1 MKKQLILVFGGL
13 GFIGKY
19 FVRSA
24 LAAGHEII
32 NVDKLTYAADKII
45 QREFYDYN
53 TYTFIH
59 ESLNSI
65 SHIPECDLIVNF
77 AAESHV
83 DNSIKSSRI
92 FFESNVMGLHNILE
106 HWRNLDQIIRPRF
119 IHVSTDEVYGDS
131 PGDEMFDEDS
141 LLRPSNPYS
150 ASKAS
155 GDILIRSYRRTY
167 GATDICIVRMSNN
180 YGCRQYPEKLIPRS
194 ISRLLHGKNI
204 LIHGDGSA
212 RRSWLYV
219 EDTIDALWTLI
230 GTTELEPVYNISAD
244 EEYTVREVAGLI
256 LSELNLTVSRVSYG
270 ENRPGQDVRYR
281 IDDHR
286 IRALGWSPKTKMKD
300 IMRRI
305 IDTQIQYPAW

>member
-1 MKKQLILVFGGL
+1 VKKQLILVFGGL

-24 LAAGHEII
+24 LVAGHEII
-32 NVDKLTYAADKII
+32 NVDKLTYAADKLI
-45 QREFYDYN
+45 QREFYDYK

-65 SHIPECDLIVNF
+65 SHMPECDLIINF

-83 DNSIKSSRI
+83 DNSIRSSKI

-106 HWRNLDQIIRPRF
+106 YWRNVDHTMRPRF

-131 PGDEMFDEDS
+131 PSDEIFDESS

-155 GDILIRSYRRTY
+155 GDLIIRSYCRTY
-167 GATDICIVRMSNN
+167 GATDITIVRMSNN

-212 RRSWLYV
+212 RRRWLYV

-230 GTTELEPVYNISAD
+230 GASELEPVYNISAD
-244 EEYTVREVAGLI
+244 EEFAVREVADLI
-256 LSELNLTVSRVSYG
+256 LSELDLPGSRVSYC

-286 IRALGWSPKTKMKD
+286 IRALGWAPKTKMKEV
-300 IMRRI
+300 MRRM
-305 IDTQIQYPAW
+305 IDMQIQYPAW